1 MDPAGLPALVE
12 AIRHLHGVDAT
23 WVESVPVREE
33 YQGRVVWHGEV
44 QVFAI
49 DHPKA
54 NRAYAWTHETQPGKR
69 RFHVVLGGAPVAGPE
84 DAVREATARDF
95 RRTQN

>member
-1 MDPAGLPALVE
+1 MDPAGLPALLE
-12 AIRHLHGVDAT
+12 AIRHLHGVDGT
-23 WVESVPVREE
+23 WIESVPVREE
-33 YQGRVVWHGEV
+33 HEGRVVWKGEV

-54 NRAYAWTHETQPGKR
+54 RRAYAWTHETGPGKR
-69 RFHVVLGGAPVAGPE
+69 RFHVVLGAAPVTG
-84 DAVREATARDF
+84 AVEALRVASVGDF